1 MKAAPKRGF
10 HLRVRSDV
18 GSKKMKYVMIC
29 LLLLA
34 CVTGCAKRE
43 AEPKR
48 EWDRD
53 AVMFKMLEG
62 ADLSVPYD
70 VEYTIVWM
78 EPVDEA
84 KVKAFAE
91 SHGFSWQVDNIGEP
105 GEPLYNIT
113 IVTNMMVTEES
124 IRPVSKLV
132 KSFAEENGWDYD
144 AWGITYVK

>member
-1 MKAAPKRGF
+1 MKHTIVP
-10 HLRVRSDV
+10 
-18 GSKKMKYVMIC
+18 

-34 CVTGCAKRE
+34 CFVGCSKQ
-43 AEPKR
+43 EPKAKG

-62 ADLSVPYD
+62 ADLSMPYD

-78 EPVDEA
+78 EPVDEG

-91 SHGFSWQVDNIGEP
+91 AHGFSWNVENIGEP
-105 GEPLYNIT
+105 DEPLYNIKL
-113 IVTNMMVTEES
+113 VTNMMVTEET

-132 KSFAEENGWDYD
+132 KRFAEENGWLYD